1 MTELAL
7 GLVSATVGAMLFF
20 GAIVAPTAFRTL
32 GEQGAGPFVRALF
45 PKYYLVFAVT
55 SGSGAVAAFAAGA
68 PVSVFGLLLVA
79 ADLLYHKHV
88 HYAWEKWIGFYGL
101 FGFIASIGL
110 VILAAVIGIVFVVLL
125 ILEIVGVIEYVRD
138 ISDRQRAERAVRES
152 ETRSKALLDALSF
165 SVAVLMVSL
174 VLITLIAA
182 LPCILFFWLAQRFT
196 WHRLW
201 IYLVS
206 GALAAQ
212 FAIPVM
218 TQLLPELFNLPH
230 GVSAALH
237 YLQLASMFGGCGV
250 FMGVVF
256 WWRSGRHL
264 R

>member
-1 MTELAL
+1 MPTMPQTSNSVRTLSPYHWIATYFIGVAGLAL
-7 GLVSATVGAMLFF
+7 ALMLVVN
-20 GAIVAPTAFRTL
+20 
-32 GEQGAGPFVRALF
+32 
-45 PKYYLVFAVT
+45 
-55 SGSGAVAAFAAGA
+55 
-68 PVSVFGLLLVA
+68 
-79 ADLLYHKHV
+79 
-88 HYAWEKWIGFYGL
+88 
-101 FGFIASIGL
+101 
-110 VILAAVIGIVFVVLL
+110 L
-125 ILEIVGVIEYVRD
+125 ILL
-138 ISDRQRAERAVRES
+138 STSQTPWQS
-152 ETRSKALLDALSF
+152 LLNSLSF

-196 WHRLW
+196 WRRLW

-218 TQLLPELFNLPH
+218 TQLLPEFFNLPH

-250 FMGVVF
+250 FLGVVF

>member
-1 MTELAL
+1 MSQAPQSVRTLNRGHWIATYFIGVAGLSLAL
-7 GLVSATVGAMLFF
+7 MLVLN
-20 GAIVAPTAFRTL
+20 
-32 GEQGAGPFVRALF
+32 
-45 PKYYLVFAVT
+45 
-55 SGSGAVAAFAAGA
+55 
-68 PVSVFGLLLVA
+68 
-79 ADLLYHKHV
+79 
-88 HYAWEKWIGFYGL
+88 
-101 FGFIASIGL
+101 
-110 VILAAVIGIVFVVLL
+110 L
-125 ILEIVGVIEYVRD
+125 ILLT
-138 ISDRQRAERAVRES
+138 SS
-152 ETRSKALLDALSF
+152 ETPWKALLDSLSF

-182 LPCILFFWLAQRFT
+182 LPCILFFWLAQRFN
-196 WHRLW
+196 WRRLW

-237 YLQLASMFGGCGV
+237 YVQLVSMFGGCGV
-250 FMGVVF
+250 FMGGLF

>member
-1 MTELAL
+1 MSISFWVGDANPARERSTGRCLYKGFAPPASSATRIHREKTTQTPQSKGLPADSLGPVILSLKPVPTMSKAPQSVRPLNRGHWIATYFIGVAGLAL
-7 GLVSATVGAMLFF
+7 
-20 GAIVAPTAFRTL
+20 
-32 GEQGAGPFVRALF
+32 ALM
-45 PKYYLVFAVT
+45 LVFN
-55 SGSGAVAAFAAGA
+55 
-68 PVSVFGLLLVA
+68 
-79 ADLLYHKHV
+79 
-88 HYAWEKWIGFYGL
+88 
-101 FGFIASIGL
+101 
-110 VILAAVIGIVFVVLL
+110 L
-125 ILEIVGVIEYVRD
+125 ILLTSSRNPWE
-138 ISDRQRAERAVRES
+138 
-152 ETRSKALLDALSF
+152 ALLDSLSF

-196 WHRLW
+196 WRRLW

-250 FMGVVF
+250 FMGGLF
-256 WWRSGRHL
+256 WWRSGRHF